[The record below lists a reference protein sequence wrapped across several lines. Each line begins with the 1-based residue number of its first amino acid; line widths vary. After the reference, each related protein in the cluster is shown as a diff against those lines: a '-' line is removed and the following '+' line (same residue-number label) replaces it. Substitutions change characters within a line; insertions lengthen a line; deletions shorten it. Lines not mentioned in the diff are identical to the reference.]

1 MKGCLS
7 AEGGRKAVG
16 SGGFG
21 IAILLRYFSMDGIK
35 FPTNLAYGSIESRN
49 TTLHSR
55 EHLLGCTS
63 ILPQHLQHLEIDTLD
78 RRRSEKVYQIHHR
91 GWLEY

>member
-1 MKGCLS
+1 MKGCPS
-7 AEGGRKAVG
+7 AESGRKAGG

-21 IAILLRYFSMDGIK
+21 IAILLRYFSMDGKK
-35 FPTNLAYGSIESRN
+35 FPTNLAYGSIESGN

-63 ILPQHLQHLEIDTLD
+63 ILPHLQHFEIDTLD
-78 RRRSEKVYQIHHR
+78 QRRSEKVYQIHHR